1 MRLARR
7 FGGGGLRRRATTV
20 SPGSSPQRPPLE
32 IGIVGAGIG
41 GLTAAL
47 ALSDAGHSVTLVE
60 RRTGFSEVGA
70 GIQISPN
77 ASRVLA
83 GLGLA
88 PALRRAASEPPGV
101 EVRALESGRRIGGVA
116 LGAAAREA
124 FGAPYYVIHRADLQT
139 LLLDAV
145 RARPRIRLLMGRS
158 VTGVAEGT
166 GRVGLT
172 ADAGTGLQTLD
183 FDLVVAA
190 DGLRSALRGQF
201 DEAPLRPGKAAAWR
215 ALVPRESVPDALSGD
230 ATGLWLGRG
239 RHVVHYPV
247 RGGSLLNVVAIVPEA
262 VGEKGWGRLG
272 EPAVLR
278 AHFRRCAPPL
288 RELLGLPDSWLV
300 WSLADRTAPRPF
312 ARGRIALL
320 GDAAHPVLP
329 YLAQGAALAIED
341 AAVMANCLGETADVS
356 AALEAYSQAREI
368 RVRQVQSAARANG
381 RTYHA
386 GGVVSLVRDAVMR
399 RLGPAGMRD
408 RYAWVYGWTP
418 PA

>member
-1 MRLARR
+1 VPSDSRT
-7 FGGGGLRRRATTV
+7 LR
-20 SPGSSPQRPPLE
+20 

-47 ALSDAGHSVTLVE
+47 ALSDAGHDVTVIE

-83 GLGLA
+83 ALGLTA
-88 PALRRAASEPPGV
+88 ALRRAASEPPGV
-101 EVRALESGRRIGGVA
+101 EVRALDSGRRIGAVA
-116 LGAAAREA
+116 LGLRAQEQ

-139 LLLDAV
+139 LLLDAL
-145 RARPRIRLLMGRS
+145 RSRPGIRLMMGRTVS
-158 VTGVAEGT
+158 GFSETESEVRLAAEGSN
-166 GRVGLT
+166 GPQELS
-172 ADAGTGLQTLD
+172 
-183 FDLVVAA
+183 FDLAIGA
-190 DGLRSALRGQF
+190 DGLRSRLRGHL
-201 DEAPLRPGKAAAWR
+201 DAAPLRPGRAAAWR
-215 ALVPRESVPDALSGD
+215 ALIPVDSVPEPLRGA

-247 RGGSLLNVVAIVPEA
+247 RDGQFVNVVAVVPEA
-262 VGEKGWGRLG
+262 VGDEGWGRLG

-278 AHFRRCAPPL
+278 AHFRGCAGPL
-288 RELLGLPDSWLV
+288 RDLLGLPDSWLV
-300 WSLADRTAPRPF
+300 WSLADRAVARPL
-312 ARGRIALL
+312 ARGRVALI

-341 AAVMANCLGETADVS
+341 AAVLTRALADRADVPS
-356 AALEAYSQAREI
+356 ALAAFATERAS
-368 RVRQVQSAARANG
+368 RVRRVQKAARGNG

-386 GGVVSLVRDAVMR
+386 GGLVALARNLVMA
-399 RLGPAGMRD
+399 RLGPEGMRD
-408 RYAWVYGWTP
+408 RYAWLYGWTP

>member
-1 MRLARR
+1 MSPESVPP
-7 FGGGGLRRRATTV
+7 RA
-20 SPGSSPQRPPLE
+20 PLD

-47 ALSDAGHSVTLVE
+47 ALSDAGHSVTILE

-70 GIQISPN
+70 GIQLSPN

-83 GLGLA
+83 GLGLSA
-88 PALRRAASEPPGV
+88 ALRRAASEPPGV
-101 EVRALESGRRIGGVA
+101 EVRALDTGRRIGAVA
-116 LGAAAREA
+116 LGQSARER
-124 FGAPYYVIHRADLQT
+124 FGSPYYVIHRADLQT
-139 LLLDAV
+139 LLLDAL
-145 RARPRIRLLMGRS
+145 RARPRIRLLMGRA
-158 VTGVAEGT
+158 VTGLAEGPD
-166 GRVGLT
+166 RVTLT
-172 ADAGTGLQTLD
+172 AETGSGPQETG
-183 FDLVVAA
+183 FDLVIGA
-190 DGLRSALRGQF
+190 DGLRSHLRRHL
-201 DEAPLRPGKAAAWR
+201 DEAPLRPGHAAAWR
-215 ALVPRESVPDALSGD
+215 ALVPREAVPEALSGE

-262 VGEKGWGRLG
+262 VGDKGWGRLG

-278 AHFRRCAPPL
+278 AHFRACAGPL

-300 WSLADRTAPRPF
+300 WSLADRQTARPL
-312 ARGRIALL
+312 ARGRLALL
-320 GDAAHPVLP
+320 GDAGHPVLP

-341 AAVMANCLGETADVS
+341 AAVLTHCLSGHDDPT
-356 AALEAYSQAREI
+356 AALAAYAEARTR
-368 RVRQVQSAARANG
+368 RVRQVQRTARANG

-386 GGVVSLVRDAVMR
+386 GGLVGIARNTVMR
-399 RLGPAGMRD
+399 RLGPDGMRD

>member
-1 MRLARR
+1 MSPEPTPP
-7 FGGGGLRRRATTV
+7 AT
-20 SPGSSPQRPPLE
+20 QLD

-47 ALSDAGHSVTLVE
+47 ALSDAGHAVTLIE

-70 GIQISPN
+70 GIQVSPN

-83 GLGLA
+83 GLGLSA
-88 PALRRAASEPPGV
+88 ALRRAASEPPGV

-116 LGAAAREA
+116 LGAGARES

-158 VTGVAEGT
+158 AAQAREGSERVQLTVETGT
-166 GRVGLT
+166 GT
-172 ADAGTGLQTLD
+172 QDLD
-183 FDLVVAA
+183 FDLLIGA
-190 DGLRSALRGQF
+190 DGLRSVLRQHF
-201 DEAPLRPGKAAAWR
+201 DDAPLRPGRAAAWR
-215 ALVPRESVPDALSGD
+215 ALIPREAVPDSLQGE

-278 AHFRRCAPPL
+278 SHFRRCAEPL
-288 RELLGLPDSWLV
+288 REVLALPDSWLV
-300 WSLADRTAPRPF
+300 WSLADRQAPRPL

-320 GDAAHPVLP
+320 GDAGHPVLP

-341 AAVMANCLGETADVS
+341 AAVLTRCLAEAPAVP
-356 AALEAYSQAREI
+356 AALDAYAQAREA
-368 RVRQVQSAARANG
+368 RVRQVQRAARANG

-386 GGVVSLVRDAVMR
+386 GGVVGLVRDAVIR
-399 RLGPAGMRD
+399 RLGPTGMRD

>member
-1 MRLARR
+1 M
-7 FGGGGLRRRATTV
+7 

-47 ALSDAGHSVTLVE
+47 TLSDAGHSVTLVE

-83 GLGLA
+83 GLGLSA
-88 PALRRAASEPPGV
+88 ALRRAASEPPGV
-101 EVRALESGRRIGGVA
+101 EVRALESGRRIGGVV
-116 LGAAAREA
+116 LGASARDMY
-124 FGAPYYVIHRADLQT
+124 GAPYYVIHRADLQT

-145 RARPRIRLLMGRS
+145 RARPGIRLLMGRS
-158 VTGVAEGT
+158 VTGVSEGSE
-166 GRVGLT
+166 RVGLT
-172 ADAGTGLQTLD
+172 ADAGSGIQSLD
-183 FDLVVAA
+183 FDLLVAA
-190 DGLRSALRGQF
+190 DGLRSVLRGHF
-201 DEAPLRPGKAAAWR
+201 DEAPLRPGRAAAWR
-215 ALVPRESVPDALSGD
+215 ALVPREAVPEVFSGE

-239 RHVVHYPV
+239 RHIVHYPV
-247 RGGSLLNVVAIVPEA
+247 RGGSLLNVVAVVPEA

-278 AHFRRCAPPL
+278 AHFRGCAAPL

-300 WSLADRTAPRPF
+300 WSLADRPAPHPL

-320 GDAAHPVLP
+320 GDAGHPVLP

-341 AAVMANCLGETADVS
+341 AAVLAHCLGKAADVP
-356 AALEAYSQAREI
+356 AALDTYSQARET
-368 RVRQVQSAARANG
+368 RVRQVQRAARANG
-381 RTYHA
+381 RSYHA
-386 GGVVSLVRDAVMR
+386 GGVVALVRDAVMR
-399 RLGPAGMRD
+399 RLGPVGMRD

>member
-1 MRLARR
+1 MQLD
-7 FGGGGLRRRATTV
+7 
-20 SPGSSPQRPPLE
+20 

-47 ALSDAGHSVTLVE
+47 ALSDAGHAVTLIE

-83 GLGLA
+83 GLGLSA
-88 PALRRAASEPPGV
+88 ALRRAASEPPGV

-116 LGAAAREA
+116 LGAAARES

-158 VTGVAEGT
+158 ATQAREGSE
-166 GRVGLT
+166 RVLLT
-172 ADAGTGLQTLD
+172 ADTGTGTQELE
-183 FDLVVAA
+183 FDLLIGA
-190 DGLRSALRGQF
+190 DGLRSALRKHF
-201 DEAPLRPGKAAAWR
+201 DDAPLRPGRAAAWR
-215 ALVPRESVPDALSGD
+215 ALVPREAVPVSLQSE

-247 RGGSLLNVVAIVPEA
+247 RGGSLLNVVAVVPEA

-278 AHFRRCAPPL
+278 AHFRRCAEPL
-288 RELLGLPDSWLV
+288 REVLALPDSWLV
-300 WSLADRTAPRPF
+300 WSLADRPAPRPM

-320 GDAAHPVLP
+320 GDAGHPVLP
-329 YLAQGAALAIED
+329 FLAQGAALAIED
-341 AAVMANCLGETADVS
+341 AAVLTRSLADAPTVPD
-356 AALEAYSQAREI
+356 ALDAYAQARET
-368 RVRQVQSAARANG
+368 RVQQVQRAARANG
-381 RTYHA
+381 RSYHA
-386 GGVVSLVRDAVMR
+386 SGMVGLVRNAVMR
-399 RLGPAGMRD
+399 RLGPTGMRD

>member
-1 MRLARR
+1 MPT
-7 FGGGGLRRRATTV
+7 G
-20 SPGSSPQRPPLE
+20 SPPHRPPLE

-47 ALSDAGHSVTLVE
+47 ALSDAGHAVTLVE

-88 PALRRAASEPPGV
+88 PALHRAASEPPGV

-116 LGAAAREA
+116 LGAAARET

-145 RARPRIRLLMGRS
+145 RSRPRIRLLMGRS
-158 VTGVAEGT
+158 VTGVGEGAERVTLVADTGT
-166 GRVGLT
+166 GTQELG
-172 ADAGTGLQTLD
+172 
-183 FDLVVAA
+183 FDLLVGA
-190 DGLRSALRGQF
+190 DGLHSNLRRHF
-201 DEAPLRPGKAAAWR
+201 DDASIRPGRAAAWR
-215 ALVPRESVPDALSGD
+215 ALVPREAVPDALSGD

-247 RGGSLLNVVAIVPEA
+247 RGGSLLNVVAVVPEA

-278 AHFRRCAPPL
+278 AHFRHCAEPL
-288 RELLGLPDSWLV
+288 REVLSLPDSWLV
-300 WSLADRTAPRPF
+300 WSLADRRAPRPL

-341 AAVMANCLGETADVS
+341 AAVLTECLGEAADVS
-356 AALEAYSQAREI
+356 AALDAYARARNS
-368 RVRQVQSAARANG
+368 RVRQVQRAARANG
-381 RTYHA
+381 RSYHA
-386 GGVVSLVRDAVMR
+386 GGVVGLVRNVVMR